1 MVEIDLSRGDFEQ
14 YDKDVRIQQ
23 LFSDIRR
30 YFEEHMLQPTKIIG
44 FGDSTLNIINTISDV
59 NADKIVL
66 GLAYEYSTAYNH
78 NVQKKIYHDDIT
90 YLSISPMSCPT
101 PEFET
106 ADEVFY
112 YYEQGKEFLI
122 DSLFKSNYN
131 YVFVSTIGGFGG
143 FLLGNFVEYLHAYK
157 PKILDNSIAFLQLPF
172 SFEKRTEKTEEL
184 LRKITDTITF
194 GEYNPNKDASDNLI
208 QTFADVDR
216 VMANMIKRYLIQNE
230 CMN

>member
-1 MVEIDLSRGDFEQ
+1 MTGAAPES
-14 YDKDVRIQQ
+14 
-23 LFSDIRR
+23 
-30 YFEEHMLQPTKIIG
+30 
-44 FGDSTLNIINTISDV
+44 
-59 NADKIVL
+59 
-66 GLAYEYSTAYNH
+66 STA
-78 NVQKKIYHDDIT
+78 D
-90 YLSISPMSCPT
+90 
-101 PEFET
+101 F
-106 ADEVFY
+106 VFP

-172 SFEKRTEKTEEL
+172 SFEKRTEETEEL
-184 LRKITDTITF
+184 LRKVTDTITF
-194 GEYNPNKDASDNLI
+194 GEYYPNKDASDNLI

>member
-131 YVFVSTIGGFGG
+131 YVFVSTIGGFVVFYWGI
-143 FLLGNFVEYLHAYK
+143 LLNTYTHT
-157 PKILDNSIAFLQLPF
+157 NQ
-172 SFEKRTEKTEEL
+172 
-184 LRKITDTITF
+184 
-194 GEYNPNKDASDNLI
+194 
-208 QTFADVDR
+208 
-216 VMANMIKRYLIQNE
+216 RYLIIRLPFYNYLFPLRKE
-230 CMN
+230 RKRLRNC